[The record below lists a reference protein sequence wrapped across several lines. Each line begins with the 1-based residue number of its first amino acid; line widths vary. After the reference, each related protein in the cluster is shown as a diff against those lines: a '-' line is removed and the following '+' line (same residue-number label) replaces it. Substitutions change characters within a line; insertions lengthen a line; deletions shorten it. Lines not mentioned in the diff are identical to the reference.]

1 MYPQDLDLNTRTCVA
16 HGMNAL
22 NYYMFVAGENYEE
35 IGLFGRRHEWQA
47 PIDSNGDLRPNYD
60 KARHLGSVFKTV
72 G

>member
-1 MYPQDLDLNTRTCVA
+1 
-16 HGMNAL
+16 MNAL